1 VGRVALGSNP
11 ALIDHPAL
19 IEKWKLVVSIRFGA
33 LASDQCAA
41 APRPLVNRGA
51 ESALSIEGDKAMT
64 SVTHPTLHDTPIRID
79 AQGQRRESDSM
90 GSIDVPADRYWGAQT
105 QRSLVH
111 FSIGDDRMPK
121 RVYHAYGYV
130 KKAAALVN
138 AAAGR
143 LPEWKA
149 EAIVRAADEAIAGKL
164 DDHFPL
170 YVWQTGSGTQSN
182 MNVNE
187 VLSNRAIQLL
197 GGEIG
202 SKAPVHPNDDVNM
215 GQSSNDT
222 FPTAMHIA
230 AVLELE
236 EHGLPRAEAL
246 AAAIEAKAKEWKDV
260 VKTGRTHLQDA
271 VPLTVGQ
278 EWSGYAQQLRDA
290 LARIRASESG
300 LFELAAGGTAVGT
313 GLNAPAGFSR
323 EIAARIAELTGR
335 PFVTAPNKFAAEGSL
350 DAMVAAMAAL
360 RGLAVALMKLAN
372 DMRWL
377 ASGPRCGLG
386 ELLLPEN
393 EPGSSIMP
401 GKVNPT
407 QCEAMVMVCIQVI
420 GEDNAVA
427 FAGSQGNF
435 ELNAM
440 RPIIINNV
448 LHTARILGDACEKF
462 RQFSVEGTR
471 LNRERID
478 EMVDRSLMLVTALS
492 PVIGYDKA
500 SAIAH
505 KANDEGLTLKEAA
518 LKSGSIDAKRFDE
531 IVDPAK
537 MVGHGVAG
545 A

>member
-1 VGRVALGSNP
+1 MNHQ
-11 ALIDHPAL
+11 DHP
-19 IEKWKLVVSIRFGA
+19 V
-33 LASDQCAA
+33 
-41 APRPLVNRGA
+41 
-51 ESALSIEGDKAMT
+51 
-64 SVTHPTLHDTPIRID
+64 LHDMPIGINAR
-79 AQGQRRESDSM
+79 GQRREADSM
-90 GSIDVPADRYWGAQT
+90 GEIEVPADRYWGAQT

-143 LPEWKA
+143 LPQWKA
-149 EAIVRAADEAIAGKL
+149 DAIARAADEAIAGKL
-164 DDHFPL
+164 DEHFPL

-236 EHGLPRAEAL
+236 EHLLPHAEAL
-246 AAAIEAKAKEWKDV
+246 AAAIEAKAKDWQDV

-290 LARIRASESG
+290 LARIRASEAG

-323 EIAARIAELTGR
+323 EIAAKIAELTGH
-335 PFVTAPNKFAAEGSL
+335 PFVTAPNKFAAQGSL

-360 RGLAVALMKLAN
+360 RGLAVALMKVAN

-440 RPIIINNV
+440 RPIIINNF
-448 LHTARILGDACEKF
+448 LHSARVLGDACEKF
-462 RQFSVEGTR
+462 RHFSVEGTQ
-471 LNRERID
+471 LNRQRID
-478 EMVDRSLMLVTALS
+478 EMLGRSLMLVTALS

-505 KANDEGLTLKEAA
+505 KANDEGMTLKEAA
-518 LKSGSIDAKRFDE
+518 LKSGYIDEKRFDE
-531 IVDPAK
+531 IVDPRK
-537 MVGHGVAG
+537 MVGHGFAG
-545 A
+545 S

>member
-1 VGRVALGSNP
+1 MNNHTDSEKLNDIPIGIP
-11 ALIDHPAL
+11 APGLRH
-19 IEKWKLVVSIRFGA
+19 E
-33 LASDQCAA
+33 
-41 APRPLVNRGA
+41 
-51 ESALSIEGDKAMT
+51 T
-64 SVTHPTLHDTPIRID
+64 
-79 AQGQRRESDSM
+79 DSM
-90 GSIDVPADRYWGAQT
+90 GGIDVPADRYWGAQT

-143 LPEWKA
+143 LPQWKA

-202 SKAPVHPNDDVNM
+202 SKSPVHPNDDVNM

-230 AVLELE
+230 AVLELKQ
-236 EHGLPRAEAL
+236 HLLPHAEAL
-246 AAAIEAKAKEWKDV
+246 AVAIEAKSREWGGI

-278 EWSGYAQQLRDA
+278 EWSGYAQQIRDA
-290 LARIRASESG
+290 LARIRAAEPG

-313 GLNAPAGFSR
+313 GLNAPPNFSR
-323 EIAARIAELTGR
+323 EIAAKIAELTGH
-335 PFVTAPNKFAAEGSL
+335 PFVTAPNKFAAQGSL
-350 DAMVAAMAAL
+350 DAMVAAMAAV
-360 RGLAVALMKLAN
+360 RGLAVALMKIAN

-377 ASGPRCGLG
+377 ASGPRCGFG

-440 RPIIINNV
+440 RPIIINNF
-448 LHTARILGDACEKF
+448 LHSARVLGDACDKF
-462 RQFSVEGTR
+462 RHFSVEGTR
-471 LNRERID
+471 LNRARID
-478 EMVDRSLMLVTALS
+478 ELLGRSLMLVTALS

-518 LKSGSIDAKRFDE
+518 LKSGFIDEKQFDE
-531 IVDPAK
+531 IIDPKK

-545 A
+545 S

>member
-1 VGRVALGSNP
+1 MHDLPIGIDVAGLR
-11 ALIDHPAL
+11 H
-19 IEKWKLVVSIRFGA
+19 E
-33 LASDQCAA
+33 
-41 APRPLVNRGA
+41 
-51 ESALSIEGDKAMT
+51 T
-64 SVTHPTLHDTPIRID
+64 
-79 AQGQRRESDSM
+79 DSM
-90 GSIDVPADRYWGAQT
+90 GGIDVPADRYWGAQT
-105 QRSLVH
+105 ERSLIH
-111 FSIGDDRMPK
+111 FSIGNDRMPK

-138 AAAGR
+138 AVAGR

-149 EAIVRAADEAIAGKL
+149 DAIVRAANEAIAGKL
-164 DDHFPL
+164 DENFPL

-197 GGEIG
+197 GGVLG
-202 SKAPVHPNDDVNM
+202 SKSPVHPNDDVNM

-230 AVLELE
+230 AITELE
-236 EHGLPRAEAL
+236 EYLLPNVEAL
-246 AAAIEAKAKEWKDV
+246 VAAVEAKSGEWMDV

-278 EWSGYAQQLRDA
+278 EWSGYAQQMRDA
-290 LARIRASESG
+290 LARIRASQSG

-313 GLNAPAGFSR
+313 GLNAPPNFSR
-323 EIAARIAELTGR
+323 EIAAKIAQLTGR
-335 PFVTAPNKFAAEGSL
+335 PFVTAPNKFAAQGSL

-360 RGLAVALMKLAN
+360 RGLAVALMKIAN

-407 QCEAMVMVCIQVI
+407 QCEAMVMVCIEVFA
-420 GEDNAVA
+420 EDNAVA

-440 RPIIINNV
+440 RPTIINHF
-448 LHTARILGDACEKF
+448 LHAARILGDSCDKF
-462 RQFSVEGTR
+462 RRFSVDGTR
-471 LNRERID
+471 LNRNHID
-478 EMVDRSLMLVTALS
+478 EMLGRSLMLVTALS
-492 PVIGYDKA
+492 PVIGYDRA

-505 KANDEGLTLKEAA
+505 QANDQGLSLKEAA
-518 LKSGSIDAKRFDE
+518 LKSGFIDEKRFDE
-531 IVDPAK
+531 IVDPKK
-537 MVGHGVAG
+537 MVGHGITG
-545 A
+545 S

>member
-1 VGRVALGSNP
+1 MN
-11 ALIDHPAL
+11 
-19 IEKWKLVVSIRFGA
+19 E
-33 LASDQCAA
+33 AA
-41 APRPLVNRGA
+41 TPNL
-51 ESALSIEGDKAMT
+51 L
-64 SVTHPTLHDTPIRID
+64 DTPIGISAAGKRH
-79 AQGQRRESDSM
+79 ETDSM
-90 GSIDVPADRYWGAQT
+90 GGIDVPADRYWGAQT
-105 QRSLVH
+105 ERSLVH
-111 FSIGDDRMPK
+111 FSIGNDRMPK

-143 LPEWKA
+143 LPQWKKDA
-149 EAIVRAADEAIAGKL
+149 VTRAADEAIAGKL
-164 DDHFPL
+164 DEHFPL

-197 GGEIG
+197 GGKIG
-202 SKAPVHPNDDVNM
+202 SKSPVHPNDDVNM
-215 GQSSNDT
+215 GQSSNDS

-236 EHGLPRAEAL
+236 DHLLPRAKAL
-246 AAAIEAKAKEWKDV
+246 ADSIEAKAKEWSDV

-278 EWSGYAQQLRDA
+278 EWSGYARQIRDA
-290 LARIRASESG
+290 LERIRVSEEG
-300 LFELAAGGTAVGT
+300 LYELAAGGTAVGT
-313 GLNAPAGFSR
+313 GLNAPAGFSQ
-323 EIAARIAELTGR
+323 EIASKIAELTGH
-335 PFVTAPNKFAAEGSL
+335 PFVTAPNKFAAQGSL
-350 DAMVAAMAAL
+350 DGMVAAMAAL
-360 RGLAVALMKLAN
+360 RGLAVALMKVAN

-386 ELLLPEN
+386 ELVLPEN

-440 RPIIINNV
+440 RPVIINNFI
-448 LHTARILGDACEKF
+448 HSARILGDACDKF
-462 RQFSVEGTR
+462 RRFSVEGTR
-471 LNRERID
+471 LNRKRID
-478 EMVDRSLMLVTALS
+478 EAVGRSLMLVTALS

-505 KANDEGLTLKEAA
+505 KANDDDLTLREAA
-518 LKSGSIDAKRFDE
+518 LQSGYIDAKRFDE
-531 IVDPAK
+531 IVDPKK
-537 MVGHGVAG
+537 MTGHGLAG

>member
-1 VGRVALGSNP
+1 LNLCKETTNMNNS
-11 ALIDHPAL
+11 
-19 IEKWKLVVSIRFGA
+19 
-33 LASDQCAA
+33 
-41 APRPLVNRGA
+41 
-51 ESALSIEGDKAMT
+51 
-64 SVTHPTLHDTPIRID
+64 THPVLRDLPIGID
-79 AQGQRRESDSM
+79 AAGQRHETDSM
-90 GSIDVPADRYWGAQT
+90 GGIEVPADRYWGAQT

-111 FSIGDDRMPK
+111 FSIGDDRLPK
-121 RVYHAYGYV
+121 RVYHACGYV

-138 AAAGR
+138 AAEGR
-143 LPEWKA
+143 LPQWKTA
-149 EAIVRAADEAIAGKL
+149 AIAHAADEAIAGKL
-164 DDHFPL
+164 DEHFPL

-187 VLSNRAIQLL
+187 VLSNRATQLL
-197 GGEIG
+197 GSKIG
-202 SKAPVHPNDDVNM
+202 SKSPVHPNDDVNM

-236 EHGLPRAEAL
+236 EHLLPHVETL
-246 AAAIEAKAKEWKDV
+246 AATIEAKAQEWNDV
-260 VKTGRTHLQDA
+260 AKIGRTHLQDA

-278 EWSGYAQQLRDA
+278 EWSGYAHQLRDA
-290 LARIRASESG
+290 VARLRALEPG

-313 GLNAPAGFSR
+313 GLNAPAHFSR
-323 EIAARIAELTGR
+323 EIAAKIAELTGR
-335 PFVTAPNKFAAEGSL
+335 PFVTAPNKFSAQGSL
-350 DAMVAAMAAL
+350 DAMVAAMAGL
-360 RGLAVALMKLAN
+360 RGLAVALMKIAN

-386 ELLLPEN
+386 ELELPEN

-440 RPIIINNV
+440 RPIIISNF
-448 LHTARILGDACEKF
+448 LHSARVLGDACDKF
-462 RQFSVEGTR
+462 RRFSVEGTR
-471 LNRERID
+471 LNRQRID
-478 EMVDRSLMLVTALS
+478 EMLRRSLMLVTALS

-505 KANDEGLTLKEAA
+505 KANDEDITLREAA
-518 LKSGSIDAKRFDE
+518 LQSGFVDEQRFDE
-531 IVDPAK
+531 IVDPKK
-537 MVGHGVAG
+537 MVGHGFAG
-545 A
+545 S